1 MKNVCKIL
9 GVSLGIAAL
18 MLGVIRLCFRLQGLF
33 HTVVTGDE
41 EEEDACW
48 PV

>member
-33 HTVVTGDE
+33 HTVVTGE
-41 EEEDACW
+41 EEEEETCW
-48 PV
+48 PI